1 MSWEALTAVASL
13 ITAAVIAVTAIIAL
27 VQIRHLRTA
36 NQLNAALKLYDE
48 VDDADFRKVRT
59 FVQTELGERMKSAA
73 FRDELLNNAFDRDI
87 HLEVRLGN
95 YWEKYGLLIRTRLLE
110 KNLFL
115 DWGAQACLRDWR
127 VMREVT
133 KLLRV
138 KSPEVWRDFEFL
150 ARLASVHLD
159 QLLAHP
165 MRQPKWQEGLEE
177 LDIRG
182 AAAPE

>member
-1 MSWEALTAVASL
+1 MSWEALTAIASL
-13 ITAAVIAVTAIIAL
+13 ITAIVIAATAITAV

-36 NQLNAALKLYDE
+36 NQLSAALKLYDE

-59 FVQTELGERMKSAA
+59 FVQTELEERMNDPV
-73 FRDELLNNAFDRDI
+73 FRDELVSSNFDRDV

-95 YWEKYGLLIRTRLLE
+95 YWEKYGLLIRTGLLE

-127 VMREVT
+127 AMRGVT
-133 KLLRV
+133 KALRV
-138 KSPEVWRDFEFL
+138 QSPEVWRDFEYL

-159 QLLAHP
+159 RLLAHP

-177 LDIRG
+177 MDIRN
-182 AAAPE
+182 APTGR